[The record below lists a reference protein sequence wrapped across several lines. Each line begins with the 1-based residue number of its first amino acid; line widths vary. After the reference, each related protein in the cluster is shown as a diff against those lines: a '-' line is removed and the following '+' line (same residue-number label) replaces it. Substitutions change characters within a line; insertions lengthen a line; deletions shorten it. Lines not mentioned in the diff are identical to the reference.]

1 MSLPLYTSVCTN
13 FQTLFHNSDKLWFSR
28 YDCGLH
34 NGDKLRNKLFYCIII
49 FMHYDYTLNLRI
61 ITSIFS
67 IIIVKLSII
76 IVKLSIIILK
86 LSIIILKLNII
97 ILKLNIIILKLSIR
111 TLMQSCVNLNF
122 RRIIVIQSAQD
133 LLNLCSNQSLET
145 IKIYTIK
152 TNFLKLK
159 QTN

>member
-76 IVKLSIIILK
+76 ILK
-86 LSIIILKLNII
+86 LSII

-122 RRIIVIQSAQD
+122 RRIIVIKSTQD

-152 TNFLKLK
+152 TKFLKLK